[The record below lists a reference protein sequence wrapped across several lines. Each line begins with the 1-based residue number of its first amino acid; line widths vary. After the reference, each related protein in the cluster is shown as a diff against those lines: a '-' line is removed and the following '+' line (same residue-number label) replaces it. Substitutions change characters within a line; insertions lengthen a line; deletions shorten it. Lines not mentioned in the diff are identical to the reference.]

1 MNKRIGILTQPLGHN
16 YGGLL
21 QAYALCEV
29 LKQMGYEPIVLDRR
43 INHTILRKALSHGK
57 TILCKFLGRK
67 RKFTMFLS
75 DSDKDFVYKGTN
87 IFINKYISNV
97 PLYSDNKLK
106 SFAKKESLCAYVVGS
121 DQVWRPCYSL
131 NLPTYFL
138 DFVKG
143 NKSVKKLSYAASFGV
158 DTWEFTEEQT
168 LMAKKLIKEFDRVSV
183 REDSGVKLC
192 KEFLDC
198 EAEHVLDPTMLLKKE
213 HYIKLFEQE
222 GEARSSGNL
231 FTYVLDRDGEKESVI
246 KRYEKELHLQEFTS
260 QPKEAQLTREGIKNN
275 IEDYKYPTVTKWLRS
290 FYDAEFV
297 ITDSFH
303 GCVFSILFNKPF
315 IAILNHGRGAS
326 RFYSLLKMFGLEDR
340 IYTPDSDYSNRT
352 IDWNQ
357 VNEKLNT
364 LRKHSKSF
372 LIEQLNG

>member
-1 MNKRIGILTQPLGHN
+1 MNKKIGILTQPLEHN

-29 LKQMGYEPIVLDRR
+29 LRQKGFDSIVLDRKQSYS
-43 INHTILRKALSHGK
+43 TIRKGLSHAKTLIYKCLGK
-57 TILCKFLGRK
+57 K
-67 RKFTMFLS
+67 RQFTLFLS
-75 DSDKDFVYKGTN
+75 NSDKHILYQQTDY
-87 IFINKYISNV
+87 FINKYIPNISLLNNEE
-97 PLYSDNKLK
+97 LLSYIQ
-106 SFAKKESLCAYVVGS
+106 KKYFYAYVVGS

-138 DFVKG
+138 DFVEE

-168 LMAKKLIKEFDRVSV
+168 LMARKLIKEFDAVSV

-192 KEFLDC
+192 KEYLGC
-198 EAEHVLDPTMLLKKE
+198 EAEHVLDPTMLLEKE

-222 GEARSSGNL
+222 GEVKSKGNL

-246 KRYEKELHLQEFTS
+246 KRYEKELCLQEFTS
-260 QPKEAQLTREGIKNN
+260 QPKETQLTRKGIKNN

-290 FYDAEFV
+290 FYDAEFI

-303 GCVFSILFNKPF
+303 GCVFSIIFNKPF

-326 RFYSLLKMFGLEDR
+326 RFYSLLKMFDLEDR
-340 IYTPDSDYSNRT
+340 IYTHESDCSNRA

-357 VNEKLNT
+357 VNEKLNS
-364 LRKHSKSF
+364 LRIHSKSF
-372 LIEQLNG
+372 FKNQLNG